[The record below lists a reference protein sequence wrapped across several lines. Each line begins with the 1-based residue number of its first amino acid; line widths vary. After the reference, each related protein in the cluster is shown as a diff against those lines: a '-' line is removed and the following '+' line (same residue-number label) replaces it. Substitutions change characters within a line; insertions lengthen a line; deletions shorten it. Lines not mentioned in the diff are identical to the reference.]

1 MQHKRKRLINRMWLE
16 RYHAYSLRQARVG
29 NFLVQGTDAEIKRYK
44 RVGNSNHRRGHVIKV
59 AEGRSTYGIKHS
71 KSPVL
76 PKRVRTDSK
85 GSERP
90 QISICDF

>member
-59 AEGRSTYGIKHS
+59 AEGRLDYGNKPD

-76 PKRVRTDSK
+76 PAQSLV
-85 GSERP
+85 
-90 QISICDF
+90 SIIIPKLH